1 MRKRWIDLEGLARRH
16 KRIRKKIFG
25 TKELPRVSVYRSI
38 KNIYVQLIDDDAGK
52 TLLSV
57 STSSPELK
65 EKLKKD
71 AGNVKGAAALGAVLA
86 DECKK
91 KGIERI
97 VFDRSGYLYHG
108 RVKALADAARKGGL
122 KF

>member
-16 KRIRKKIFG
+16 KRIRKKISG

-38 KNIYVQLIDDDAGK
+38 KNMYVQLIDDADGK

-57 STSSPELK
+57 STSSPSLK

-71 AGNVKGAAALGAVLA
+71 TGNVKGASVLGAALA

-91 KGIERI
+91 KGIEKV

-108 RVKALADAARKGGL
+108 RVKALAEAARKGGL

>member
-1 MRKRWIDLEGLARRH
+1 MKKRWIRLEGIARRH
-16 KRIRKKIFG
+16 KRIRKKISG
-25 TKELPRVSVYRSI
+25 TKELPRVSIYRSL
-38 KNIYVQLIDDDAGK
+38 KNMYVQLIDDAAGK
-52 TLLSV
+52 TLFSI
-57 STSSPELK
+57 STSSPGLK
-65 EKLKKD
+65 EKMKKD
-71 AGNVKGAAALGAVLA
+71 AGNVKGASALGTALA